1 MAFPLIATSMVAA
14 RVTGGFYLFL
24 SDRTR
29 DPHEPDYASHCGNAC
44 AFSLSPR
51 DDRHF
56 PGTSNPYCFS
66 KVIVSGRF
74 IYERKPWRRL
84 CAARNESQPHLA
96 EWGDRLTVVPQKI
109 YRFP

>member
-29 DPHEPDYASHCGNAC
+29 DPHEPDDARSCGNAC

-51 DDRHF
+51 MI
-56 PGTSNPYCFS
+56 
-66 KVIVSGRF
+66 VISRELR
-74 IYERKPWRRL
+74 IRT
-84 CAARNESQPHLA
+84 ASAR
-96 EWGDRLTVVPQKI
+96 
-109 YRFP
+109 

>member
-29 DPHEPDYASHCGNAC
+29 DPHEPDDARSLRKRLR

-74 IYERKPWRRL
+74 MYETKALAASL
-84 CAARNESQPHLA
+84 CCEERITTAPCRM
-96 EWGDRLTVVPQKI
+96 GG
-109 YRFP
+109 